1 MRKTPR
7 PKVSEIH
14 EISNSGGDR
23 ISAPRQM
30 REKPFESKTV
40 CPFALRAKLSRGA
53 SYLNTNSDGA
63 TTEGRSKVKRQ
74 KAKVGTGSV
83 SDPVANAPGSD

>member
-23 ISAPRQM
+23 ISAPRQV
-30 REKPFESKTV
+30 REKPESQKQSAPSLFV
-40 CPFALRAKLSRGA
+40 QSFR
-53 SYLNTNSDGA
+53 
-63 TTEGRSKVKRQ
+63 EGRVI
-74 KAKVGTGSV
+74 
-83 SDPVANAPGSD
+83 